1 MTKKARVGLIVPFQV
16 PLGRAKIDLCAAVLR
31 FGDESDRTRAV
42 HHVKQQ
48 PYYHCCTAVRTSK
61 QLLRAQL
68 HDMQLQNLQ
77 DRLIT
82 RVPTIAA

>member
-1 MTKKARVGLIVPFQV
+1 MCVGLLAPFRV
-16 PLGRAKIDLCAAVLR
+16 PLGHATIDSCAATLP
-31 FGDESDRTRAV
+31 FGDESDRARAV
-42 HHVKQQ
+42 HHMKQQ
-48 PYYHCCTAVRTSK
+48 PYYHCRAAVRTSK
-61 QLLRAQL
+61 QQLRAQL